1 MGLFKKILSSLL
13 GNSYEE
19 EEMETEVINSNSE
32 IAVEEETAAKNKAL
46 IGVLQFLKRRLEEQE
61 TAKKIL
67 EEAYAKQ
74 TAKETSEAKQMA
86 AEAERKLAEVERKLA
101 DTERKLEVAQRMT
114 EEKTAKQTAE
124 ETLADKEIEEGPT
137 IIDNDYINELI
148 KNGIKE
154 VILPASVEEIRPY
167 IRADFVSIDMSKCHK
182 LTKIDKE
189 KFAKCKS
196 LERIDLP
203 DSITTIGEQ
212 AFYGC
217 ESLKS
222 IRLPKNLTSIGEGAF
237 WECKSLK
244 SIVLPKNLTSLGECA
259 FHGCESLESIVLP
272 ENLTSIVY
280 SAFGRCESLEE
291 VDLSLCEKLKE
302 IGGYVFQNCKSLE
315 SIKLPEN
322 LISIE
327 EYAFS
332 DCESLRSIEIPDTV
346 KRIKEGAFSGCKLLR
361 KLSLPES
368 LKKLESLT
376 GDYRSTINVDL
387 SKCKNIKVLS
397 EKLDYANE
405 VLPLPMGVEEVLADV
420 LPSDVKVVLLPPT
433 MKVMEDSADNILCY
447 APELESLDF
456 RGVLYVLPKY
466 YDSYCE
472 QASIEGANIQVEK
485 IPDEYLYFYD
495 E

>member
-1 MGLFKKILSSLL
+1 MGLFKKILSSLS

-32 IAVEEETAAKNKAL
+32 ISEIATEEETAAKNKAL

-86 AEAERKLAEVERKLA
+86 AEAERKLAEAERKLA
-101 DTERKLEVAQRMT
+101 DTQRKLAKAERKLADTKRKLELAQRMA

-124 ETLADKEIEEGPT
+124 ETLADKEIEEEGPT
-137 IIDNDYINELI
+137 IIDKNYIDELI

-154 VILPASVEEIRPY
+154 VILPASVEEIRTDCWD
-167 IRADFVSIDMSKCHK
+167 DFVSIDMSKCHK
-182 LTKIDKE
+182 LTKIGEE
-189 KFAKCKS
+189 KFAECKS

-237 WECKSLK
+237 N
-244 SIVLPKNLTSLGECA
+244 I
-259 FHGCESLESIVLP
+259 
-272 ENLTSIVY
+272 
-280 SAFGRCESLEE
+280 
-291 VDLSLCEKLKE
+291 
-302 IGGYVFQNCKSLE
+302 
-315 SIKLPEN
+315 
-322 LISIE
+322 
-327 EYAFS
+327 
-332 DCESLRSIEIPDTV
+332 
-346 KRIKEGAFSGCKLLR
+346 CKLLR

-376 GDYRSTINVDL
+376 GNYRSTINVDL

-397 EKLDYANE
+397 EKLDYANDE
-405 VLPLPMGVEEVLADV
+405 LTLPVGVEEVLADV

-447 APELESLDF
+447 APKLESLDF
-456 RGVLYVLPKY
+456 RGVLYVLPQY